1 MRGKR
6 VAVIGGGLAGLS
18 AAARLQRGGGRVV
31 VFEALDRLGGRAVTI
46 EVDGHRVDA
55 AAQLFGTMYERFAS
69 LLRRLGMADS
79 MVAVPGRDALW
90 RDGRAH
96 EVVYGSV
103 ASMIASGGL
112 PFRTKMRL
120 GSTYVPFL
128 TRHARSLRVAAPE
141 LAADAGLDRES
152 IAEWGAREI
161 DDAFVASLAYPQLAA
176 YYGSEP
182 AETSAGFY
190 HILARYGMDVSLF
203 AVTGGVGRVSDRL
216 GEVITAGEGEVRLG
230 LPVHSIRPA
239 GGRVVVSAGGGEETF
254 DGAICAA
261 PGSLALDLL
270 RDAAPLEDWLR
281 GVRYRPAVTLA
292 LLLDRPVGVRYFGLS
307 FPAGEASRVAAIA
320 VQENK
325 SGAVVPAGK
334 GLLLAFA
341 TPPAAEELL
350 ELEPRDV
357 LQHMLPE
364 IVRAFP
370 GVDRQVERARVFRW
384 PVGSPTFY
392 PGYLTR
398 LGTFR
403 RSDLEPPTIALAGD
417 YLYGPSVEGA
427 VTSGEVAA
435 DRLTRRLAD

>member
-1 MRGKR
+1 
-6 VAVIGGGLAGLS
+6 VIGGGLAGLS
-18 AAARLQRGGGRVV
+18 AALRLQRAGARVV
-31 VFEALDRLGGRAVTI
+31 VFEALEQLGGRAVTI

-69 LLRRLGMADS
+69 LLLRLDMVGSMA
-79 MVAVPGRDALW
+79 AVPGRDALW

-112 PFRTKMRL
+112 PFRTKLRL

-141 LAADAGLDRES
+141 LAADAGLDGES
-152 IAEWGAREI
+152 IAEWGAREL

-203 AVTGGVGRVSDRL
+203 AIAGGVGRVAHRL
-216 GEVITAGEGEVRLG
+216 GEVIAADEGEIRLAQPVRTLRA
-230 LPVHSIRPA
+230 V
-239 GGRVVVSAGGGEETF
+239 GGRVEIATGGGEETF
-254 DGAICAA
+254 DGAVCAVPA
-261 PGSLALDLL
+261 SLALEIL
-270 RDAAPLEDWLR
+270 RDAPVALEDWLR

-307 FPAGEASRVAAIA
+307 FPAGEAGRVAAIA

-325 SGAVVPAGK
+325 AGAVVPAGK
-334 GLLLAFA
+334 GLLVAFA
-341 TPPAAEELL
+341 TPPAAEELV

-357 LQHMLPE
+357 LERMLPDV
-364 IVRAFP
+364 VRAFP
-370 GVDRQVERARVFRW
+370 GVDRHVERARVFRW

-398 LGTFR
+398 LAAFR
-403 RSDLEPPTIALAGD
+403 RTDLEPPAIALAGD

-427 VTSGEVAA
+427 VTSGEAAA
-435 DRLTRRLAD
+435 DRLARRLG